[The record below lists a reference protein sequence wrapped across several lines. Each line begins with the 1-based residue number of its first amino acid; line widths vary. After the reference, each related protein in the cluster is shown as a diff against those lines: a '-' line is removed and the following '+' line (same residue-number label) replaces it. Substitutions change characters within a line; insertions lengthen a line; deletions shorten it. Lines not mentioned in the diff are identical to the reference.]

1 MYSWPRPGTYL
12 YRGYTST
19 TLPHNISLCIQGG
32 EGILQV
38 RAWLPVNKVF
48 CYVAPA
54 TVELS
59 FTLRFEVAAGNL
71 YQKASVLKEVVL

>member
-1 MYSWPRPGTYL
+1 MPRPGTYL
-12 YRGYTST
+12 YQGYTSS

-38 RAWLPVNKVF
+38 RAWLPVSKVP

-54 TVELS
+54 AIELS
-59 FTLRFEVAAGNL
+59 FTLRFEVTAGNL
-71 YQKASVLKEVVL
+71 YQKTSVLKEVVL